1 MTTTTETSAAPIVE
15 LKNVSKAFGGVMA
28 VQRVSLNLCPGE
40 VVGVL
45 GHNGAG
51 KSTLMKI
58 LSGAITRDTGEILVD
73 QEPVRLSSPREARDL
88 GIEAIHQDLA
98 LADNL
103 SAVDNLFLGREL
115 KSLGCWRNDRKMT
128 SIAADALHR
137 VNPRF
142 KNFTDKVGSLSG
154 GQRQSVAIARA
165 LHFNARVIIMDEPT
179 AALGPKETAAF
190 KSLVSRVTDEGVG
203 VFLISHDIHD
213 VFDLTDRLVV
223 MADGKVVGA
232 KTTKDASKEE
242 VLAMIILGA
251 DPNAEALKEIDTL
264 LA

>member
-1 MTTTTETSAAPIVE
+1 MTSAPNTDLAPVVQ
-15 LKNVSKAFGGVMA
+15 LQSVSKSFGGVSA
-28 VQRVSLNLCPGE
+28 VKGVTLELRAGE

-58 LSGAITRDTGEILVD
+58 LSGAIERDTGEILID
-73 QEPVRLSSPREARDL
+73 GEPVRLSSPREARDL

-103 SAVDNLFLGREL
+103 SAIDNLFLGREVTQ
-115 KSLGCWRNDRKMT
+115 LGLWRNEKAMAKT
-128 SIAADALHR
+128 AENALHR

-142 KNFTDKVGSLSG
+142 KNIKDPVGSLSG

-165 LHFNARVIIMDEPT
+165 LHFNARVLIMDEPT

-190 KSLVSRVTDEGVG
+190 TGLVSRLTDQGVG
-203 VFLISHDIHD
+203 VFLISHDIHE
-213 VFDLTDRLVV
+213 VFELTDRLVV
-223 MADGKVVGA
+223 MADGRIVGA
-232 KTTKDASKEE
+232 RVTAEATKEE

-251 DPNAEALKEIDTL
+251 DPNADALKELDEF